1 MGKITLNFETCDV
14 IFERDGQYSS
24 VFFPDLRVRRAR
36 ILEAIGAEE
45 VDIGTLID
53 LTNQYIN
60 GEITEDEFRDKS
72 EKWAGED

>member
-1 MGKITLNFETCDV
+1 MDKITLNFETCDV

>member
-1 MGKITLNFETCDV
+1 MDKITLNFETCDV

-45 VDIGTLID
+45 LDLGPLID
-53 LTNQYIN
+53 LTNQFIN
-60 GEITEDEFRDKS
+60 GEITEDEFKDRG